1 VNVGGLVGAL
11 LPVFFVLA
19 LGYIAGK
26 RHAFDADQ
34 AAGLSKLALG
44 FALPASLFVSMT
56 DIRRDLLL
64 QQGRLV
70 LALVVAHVGL
80 FLVAWRL
87 LSRIGSHRGVAAV
100 ILALMVSTSATA
112 VFGIAVLHP
121 LLGDT
126 STGTVGLVALAVNLV
141 MPMGV
146 IFLEVESSGTATSSG
161 QPSSRKSQVI
171 AGLKSGLRSPLLWA
185 PVLGIVVV
193 LVGIRIPKDVASS
206 FAMIGSATS
215 GVAVFAVGL
224 TLAAHAFH
232 LTRTVLVA
240 TLARIT
246 LQTAVL
252 FALLRLLDVQG
263 PFAREALVCCSFPLA
278 TAVVLFASRYKAL
291 VAESASTLLLSTLS
305 LVLTVPITVAIG
317 Q

>member
-185 PVLGIVVV
+185 PVLGIIVV